1 MLTYKEKLSLLND
14 MVTLSMVDG
23 TLHNREHQFIKMIA
37 DEFNVRNED
46 LEELFHSNPQ
56 KVVIKS
62 EFKRIEQFYRLALL
76 MHSDHHKHEDEVEF
90 LKNIAINLGLNPM
103 AVRRVI
109 EEMDKSPTRMLE
121 PNLLLGIFQEQ
132 HN

>member
-1 MLTYKEKLSLLND
+1 MLTYKEKLSLLNE
-14 MVTLSMVDG
+14 MVSLSMTDG
-23 TLHNREHQFIKMIA
+23 KLHSREHQFIKIIA
-37 DEFNVRNED
+37 QEFNVKESD
-46 LEELFHSNPQ
+46 LEELFHSNPP

-62 EFKRIEQFYRLALL
+62 EFKRIEHFYRMALL

-103 AVRRVI
+103 AVRRAI
-109 EEMDKSPTRMLE
+109 DEMDKSPTRMLE
-121 PNLLLGIFQEQ
+121 PEVLLGIFKEQ